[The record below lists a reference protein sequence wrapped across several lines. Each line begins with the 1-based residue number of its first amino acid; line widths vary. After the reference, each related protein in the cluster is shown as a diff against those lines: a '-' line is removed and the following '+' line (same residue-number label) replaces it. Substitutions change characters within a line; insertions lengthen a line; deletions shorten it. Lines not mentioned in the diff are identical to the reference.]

1 MDFPNVD
8 KLWLLYY
15 ENSKLTEFSNI
26 PIPNEQVI
34 EISKSF
40 APSLAIRGRRFTL
53 TPRTETKADM
63 YQVMESRTS
72 EATANLRAM
81 SFEDL
86 SDLLYYAYGSKQVST
101 GKSALTKRNAPSA
114 GGLYPIELFFFARKI
129 DQIPDGLYYFDSPKH
144 EIVLFDESVDYD
156 TIANCYVSQDP
167 IVNKNLVFFF
177 CPIFNKSIFKY
188 HNRGFRFVFMEA
200 GHIAQN
206 ILLVATSLQRQ
217 AIPICGYFEYK
228 LDQLLRLDGYEFS
241 CVYTLGVG

>member
-1 MDFPNVD
+1 MDFPNID

-40 APSLAIRGRRFTL
+40 APSLAIEGRRFAL
-53 TPRTETKADM
+53 TPRAKVEADM
-63 YQVMESRTS
+63 YQVLKNRRSQATESLNS
-72 EATANLRAM
+72 M

-86 SDLLYYAYGSKQVST
+86 SDLLYYAYGSKKDAT
-101 GKSALTKRNAPSA
+101 GKSAMTKRNAPSA
-114 GGLYPIELFFFARKI
+114 GGLYPIELFFFAQEV
-129 DQIPDGLYYFDSPKH
+129 DQIPDGLYYFDSPNND
-144 EIVLFDESVDYD
+144 IVLTDEKMDYAAVAD
-156 TIANCYVSQDP
+156 CYVSQDP
-167 IVNKNLVFFF
+167 IINKNLIFFF

-206 ILLVATSLQRQ
+206 LLLLATALEHQ
-217 AIPICGYFEYK
+217 AIPVGGYFEYK
-228 LDQLLRLDGYEFS
+228 LDQLLRLDGHEFS
-241 CVYTLGVG
+241 CVYTLAIG